1 MDWKEQLTKFLN
13 KHNVSNLDIALLIS
27 TITLIWLLFGKN

>member
-13 KHNVSNLDIALLIS
+13 KHNVSNMDIALLIS
-27 TITLIWLLFGKN
+27 TITLICLLFGKS

>member
-1 MDWKEQLTKFLN
+1 MDFKEQLTKFLN

-27 TITLIWLLFGKN
+27 TITLIWLLFGKS